1 MTFVSNAACGNRC
14 HYSLHTQAT
23 YGSAAATCPTLPA
36 EKVNPDASADPAAQP
51 QSRRQGPARRLG
63 TERASVHAFVFAV
76 MLGAKC
82 SFCLQ
87 VVGDLQRPGTQP
99 GMGSSRPEPLR
110 GRRGQAP
117 LTTWLFAAAA
127 DEEAAGRR
135 RLAGG
140 SCPGAQQGPC
150 TVLALYLHDLI
161 LTTKFQG
168 RYCDCGRGK

>member
-117 LTTWLFAAAA
+117 LTTGLFAAAA

-135 RLAGG
+135 RLADG
-140 SCPGAQQGPC
+140 SCPGAQQGPRA
-150 TVLALYLHDLI
+150 VLALYLHDLI